1 MSFNY
6 EHELIH
12 PVHNYF
18 ASAAEMIF
26 YEVPI
31 GFCRADMIVFQKDK
45 TSIAIELK
53 LADWKKA
60 LIQAQN
66 YQLATD
72 FVYLAF
78 PFSKCELVL
87 KRAKNKLQQ
96 KGIGLLS
103 VNEVTKQVTL
113 LVAAKKSTVLFG
125 RLSKKEVINQ
135 KKRVYRRK
143 RL

>member
-6 EHELIH
+6 EHELIK
-12 PVHNYF
+12 PVYTHF
-18 ASAAEMIF
+18 ASTAEIIF

-31 GFCRADMIVFQKDK
+31 GFCRADMIVFQKDN

-87 KRAKNKLQQ
+87 KRAKEKLRH
-96 KGIGLLS
+96 KGIGLFS
-103 VNEVTKQVTL
+103 VDEETRKVSEVL
-113 LVAAKKSTVLFG
+113 AAKKSTVLFG
-125 RLSKKEVINQ
+125 RLSKKEIINR
-135 KKRVYRRK
+135 KKRVYQRK

>member
-1 MSFNY
+1 MSFDY

-12 PVHNYF
+12 PVYTHF
-18 ASAAEMIF
+18 APSAEIIF

-31 GFCRADMIVFQKDK
+31 GFCRADMIVFQKDN

-87 KRAKNKLQQ
+87 KRAKKKLQQ

-103 VNEVTKQVTL
+103 VNEKTKNVNVL
-113 LVAAKKSTVLFG
+113 LAAKKSTVLFG
-125 RLSKKEVINQ
+125 PRSCSSGSSSVS
-135 KKRVYRRK
+135 VVP
-143 RL
+143 

>member
-1 MSFNY
+1 MSFDY

-12 PVHNYF
+12 PVYTHF
-18 ASAAEMIF
+18 ASSAEIIF
-26 YEVPI
+26 YEVAI
-31 GFCRADMIVFQKDK
+31 GFCRADMIVFQKNN

-53 LADWKKA
+53 LSDWKKA

-78 PFSKCELVL
+78 PLSKCELVL
-87 KRAKNKLQQ
+87 KRAKKKLQQ

-103 VNEVTKQVTL
+103 INEETKNVNVL
-113 LVAAKKSTVLFG
+113 LTAKKSRVLFG
-125 RLSKKEVINQ
+125 RLSKKEIINR
-135 KKRVYRRK
+135 KKRVYQRK

>member
-1 MSFNY
+1 MSFDY

-12 PVHNYF
+12 PVYTHF
-18 ASAAEMIF
+18 APSAEIIF
-26 YEVPI
+26 FEVPI
-31 GFCRADMIVFQKDK
+31 GFCRADMIIFQKDK

-53 LADWKKA
+53 LADWKKS

-66 YQLATD
+66 YQLAAD
-72 FVYLAF
+72 YVYLAF

-103 VNEVTKQVTL
+103 INEETKNVNVL
-113 LVAAKKSTVLFG
+113 LTAKKSRVLFG
-125 RLSKKEVINQ
+125 RLSKKEIINR
-135 KKRVYRRK
+135 KKRVNQRK

>member
-1 MSFNY
+1 MSFDY
-6 EHELIH
+6 EHELIP

-31 GFCRADMIVFQKDK
+31 GYCRADMIIFKENNS
-45 TSIAIELK
+45 SIAIELK

-66 YQLATD
+66 YQLAAD
-72 FVYLAF
+72 YVYLAF

-103 VNEVTKQVTL
+103 VNEETKKVTVL
-113 LVAAKKSTVLFG
+113 LAAKKSTVLFG